1 MLNNREKWI
10 FILTV
15 LKTSQTGKA
24 MPLKMQQ
31 GVLEFLRKK
40 ICPDVSYDDWLS
52 MELDIKKAKSEVM
65 GLMFEGMQAATSNKS
80 LSPEAQKMF
89 SEAELG
95 ELDTKVR
102 GELEKIDFGKLK
114 KILEKLPDNERKEL
128 EPMFENVEN
137 LAGEYKIE
145 KKRKN

>member
-1 MLNNREKWI
+1 MLNSREKWV

-24 MPLKMQQ
+24 MPTKTRD
-31 GVLEFLRKK
+31 GVMEFLRKN
-40 ICPDVSYDDWLS
+40 ICPDITYDDWLE
-52 MELDIKKAKSEVM
+52 MDHDIKKAKTQVM
-65 GLMFEGMQAATSNKS
+65 DLMFEGVQYATQNKS
-80 LSPEAQKMF
+80 SPEAQKMF
-89 SEAELG
+89 SEADLG

-114 KILEKLPDNERKEL
+114 KILEKLPEKERKEL

-137 LAGEYKIE
+137 LAGQYKIE
-145 KKRKN
+145 KKGKK

>member
-15 LKTSQTGKA
+15 MKTSQTGKS
-24 MPLKMQQ
+24 MPMKTKQ
-31 GVLEFLRKK
+31 GVMEFLRKNLCK
-40 ICPDVSYDDWLS
+40 DVSYEDWLS

-65 GLMFEGMQAATSNKS
+65 DLMFEGVQYATKNK
-80 LSPEAQKMF
+80 LPPEAQKMF
-89 SEAELG
+89 SEADLG

-102 GELEKIDFGKLK
+102 GQLENIDFGKLK
-114 KILEKLPDNERKEL
+114 KILEKLSEKERKEL

-145 KKRKN
+145 KKRKE